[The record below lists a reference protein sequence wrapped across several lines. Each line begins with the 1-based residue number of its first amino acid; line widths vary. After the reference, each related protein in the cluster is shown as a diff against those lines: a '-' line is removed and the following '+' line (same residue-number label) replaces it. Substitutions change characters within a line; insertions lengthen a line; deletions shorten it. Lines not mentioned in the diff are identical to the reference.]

1 MAAAQQLT
9 KRKLLTFFRTARDL
23 AAACE
28 VSESYVSKW
37 NMDEPIPEL
46 HELRL
51 RHVLMP
57 QIDWDRIAG
66 AGKRAA
72 A

>member
-1 MAAAQQLT
+1 MAAAQLT
-9 KRKLLTFFRTARDL
+9 KRKLLTFFKTARGL
-23 AAACE
+23 AAACQ

-37 NMDEPIPEL
+37 DMDDPIPEF

-57 QIDWDRIAG
+57 DVDWDRIA
-66 AGKRAA
+66 ANGKRAA
-72 A
+72 